1 LHEIKADTNPA
12 KHVRRLASLPQSRE
26 AKVFVCCEVRGVS
39 AHANVPVAREQWI
52 ASPGR
57 HAACTRRATSGA
69 AATLSHS
76 EIPYRTGRNA
86 ALQPQ
91 SRQLL
96 RPQQKQHIMQTLT
109 CMLDCPPQ
117 TTMSPKRTLCSCID
131 TPPLVTTA
139 SLGLRDGGTNGST
152 TDHSP
157 SAIDAFALYDPAWYP
172 ACACGQV
179 SANAVQWVSA

>member
-1 LHEIKADTNPA
+1 VHS
-12 KHVRRLASLPQSRE
+12 VW
-26 AKVFVCCEVRGVS
+26 
-39 AHANVPVAREQWI
+39 HANVAAAREQWI
-52 ASPGR
+52 ASPER
-57 HAACTRRATSGA
+57 HTACTRRATSGA
-69 AATLSHS
+69 AAPLSHL
-76 EIPYRTGRNA
+76 EIPYRSGRNA

-117 TTMSPKRTLCSCID
+117 TTMSPKRTLCSCTD

-152 TDHSP
+152 TDHPP
-157 SAIDAFALYDPAWYP
+157 SVIDAFVLYDPAWYP
-172 ACACGQV
+172 ACGQV
-179 SANAVQWVSA
+179 SANASGALLSFAVLQRWSARALHHLLQFMILFVVQSHG